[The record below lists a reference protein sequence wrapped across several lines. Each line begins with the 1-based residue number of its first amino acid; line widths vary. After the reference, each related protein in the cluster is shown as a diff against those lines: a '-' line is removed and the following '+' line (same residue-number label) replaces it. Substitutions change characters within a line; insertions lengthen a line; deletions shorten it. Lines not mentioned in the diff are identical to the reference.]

1 MPGLAEL
8 ALGAAP
14 IAGGALL
21 GAVAGN
27 LKPPDFRALI
37 AKDFDLLD
45 RIPEGQTER
54 RAAFQRSIDRRID
67 DLIATSD
74 RSRSL
79 RDAALSYGGGW
90 RDVMVFIGAV
100 LFTVI
105 WWNVEH
111 TRSNW
116 LLMFLVMLVL
126 TLVAG
131 FYAVRTVVRSL
142 QSVAGRARRRP
153 RDGQGSDVS

>member
-27 LKPPDFRALI
+27 LKPPDIRGLI
-37 AKDFDLLD
+37 TKDFDLLD
-45 RIPEGQTER
+45 RIPAEQTER
-54 RAAFQRSIDRRID
+54 RAAFQRMIDLRID
-67 DLIATSD
+67 DLIASND
-74 RSRSL
+74 RGRSL

-90 RDVMVFIGAV
+90 RDILVFVGAV

-105 WWNVEH
+105 WWNIEH

-116 LLMFLVMLVL
+116 LVMFLVMLAL

-131 FYAVRTVVRSL
+131 FYAARTVVRGVQGLGGRWRHRSPGSL
-142 QSVAGRARRRP
+142 
-153 RDGQGSDVS
+153 

>member
-14 IAGGALL
+14 IAGGAML

-45 RIPEGQTER
+45 RIPAEQTER
-54 RAAFQRSIDRRID
+54 RAAFQRTIDQRID
-67 DLIATSD
+67 DLIASSD

-90 RDVMVFIGAV
+90 RDILVFVGAV

-111 TRSNW
+111 TRTNW
-116 LLMFLVMLVL
+116 IVMFLVMLAL
-126 TLVAG
+126 TLIAG
-131 FYAVRTVVRSL
+131 FYALRTTVRGLGSL
-142 QSVAGRARRRP
+142 RGRRHR
-153 RDGQGSDVS
+153 GSPGSS

>member
-37 AKDFDLLD
+37 AKDLDLLD
-45 RIPEGQTER
+45 RIPVEQTER
-54 RAAFQRSIDRRID
+54 RAAFQRTIDQRID
-67 DLIATSD
+67 DLIASTD
-74 RSRSL
+74 RGRSL
-79 RDAALSYGGGW
+79 REAALSYGGSW
-90 RDVMVFIGAV
+90 RDILVFVGAV

-105 WWNVEH
+105 WWNIEH
-111 TRSNW
+111 TRTNW
-116 LLMFLVMLVL
+116 LVMFLVMLAL

-131 FYAVRTVVRSL
+131 FYALRTTLRGL
-142 QSVAGRARRRP
+142 QVLSGRLRHRTP
-153 RDGQGSDVS
+153 GTS

>member
-1 MPGLAEL
+1 MPALAEL

-27 LKPPDFRALI
+27 LKPPDIRELI

-45 RIPEGQTER
+45 RIPEEQAER
-54 RAAFQRSIDRRID
+54 RAAVRRMVDQRID
-67 DLIATSD
+67 DLVASND
-74 RSRSL
+74 RGRSL
-79 RDAALSYGGGW
+79 REAALSYGGGW
-90 RDVMVFIGAV
+90 RDILVFVGAV

-105 WWNVEH
+105 WWNIEH

-116 LLMFLVMLVL
+116 LVMFLVMLAL
-126 TLVAG
+126 TLIAG
-131 FYAVRTVVRSL
+131 FYAVRTVLRSL
-142 QSVAGRARRRP
+142 YGAAGRLRHRSP
-153 RDGQGSDVS
+153 GSS

>member
-27 LKPPDFRALI
+27 LKPPDIRGLI
-37 AKDFDLLD
+37 AKDLDLLD
-45 RIPEGQTER
+45 RIPEEQTER
-54 RAAFQRSIDRRID
+54 RAAFQRMIDQRID
-67 DLIATSD
+67 DLVATSD
-74 RSRSL
+74 RGRSL
-79 RDAALSYGGGW
+79 REAALSYGGGW
-90 RDVMVFIGAV
+90 RDVLVFIGAV

-105 WWNVEH
+105 WWNIEH

-116 LLMFLVMLVL
+116 LIMFLVMLAL

-131 FYAVRTVVRSL
+131 FYAARTVLRSL
-142 QSVAGRARRRP
+142 QGLGGRLRRQLP
-153 RDGQGSDVS
+153 ESS

>member
-1 MPGLAEL
+1 MPGIAEL

-37 AKDFDLLD
+37 AKDLDLLD
-45 RIPEGQTER
+45 RIPQDQTER
-54 RAAFQRSIDRRID
+54 RAAFQRTIDQRLD
-67 DLIATSD
+67 DLIASTD
-74 RSRSL
+74 RGRSL
-79 RDAALSYGGGW
+79 REAALSYGGGW
-90 RDVMVFIGAV
+90 RDILVFIGAV

-111 TRSNW
+111 TRGNW
-116 LLMFLVMLVL
+116 LIMFLVMLAL

-131 FYAVRTVVRSL
+131 LYALRSIL
-142 QSVAGRARRRP
+142 RGLRGLGGRLRSS
-153 RDGQGSDVS
+153 GSS

>member
-27 LKPPDFRALI
+27 LKPPDFRAMI

-45 RIPEGQTER
+45 RIPAEQTER
-54 RAAFQRSIDRRID
+54 RAAFQRSIDQRID

-79 RDAALSYGGGW
+79 REAALSYGGGW
-90 RDVMVFIGAV
+90 RDILVFVGAV

-111 TRSNW
+111 TRTNW
-116 LLMFLVMLVL
+116 LVMFLVMLAL
-126 TLVAG
+126 ALVAG
-131 FYAVRTVVRSL
+131 FYATRTMLRSM
-142 QSVAGRARRRP
+142 QSLAGRARRHTE
-153 RDGQGSDVS
+153 

>member
-1 MPGLAEL
+1 MPALAEL

-27 LKPPDFRALI
+27 LKPPDIRELI

-45 RIPEGQTER
+45 RIPEEQAER
-54 RAAFQRSIDRRID
+54 RAAVRRMVDQRID
-67 DLIATSD
+67 DLVASND
-74 RSRSL
+74 RGRSL
-79 RDAALSYGGGW
+79 REAALSYGGGW
-90 RDVMVFIGAV
+90 RDILVFVGAV

-105 WWNVEH
+105 WWNIEH

-116 LLMFLVMLVL
+116 LVMFLVMLAL
-126 TLVAG
+126 TLIAG
-131 FYAVRTVVRSL
+131 FYAVRTVSRGL
-142 QSVAGRARRRP
+142 YGAAGRLRHRSGLP
-153 RDGQGSDVS
+153 SHPW

>member
-37 AKDFDLLD
+37 AKDLDLLD
-45 RIPEGQTER
+45 RIPAEQTER
-54 RAAFQRSIDRRID
+54 RAAFQRTIDQRID
-67 DLIATSD
+67 DLIASTD

-79 RDAALSYGGGW
+79 REAAFSYGGSW
-90 RDVMVFIGAV
+90 RDILVFVGAV

-105 WWNVEH
+105 WWNIEH
-111 TRSNW
+111 TRTNW
-116 LLMFLVMLVL
+116 LVMFLVMLTL

-131 FYAVRTVVRSL
+131 FYALRTTLRGL
-142 QSVAGRARRRP
+142 QVLSGRLRHRTP
-153 RDGQGSDVS
+153 GSSETS

>member
-27 LKPPDFRALI
+27 LKPPDIRGLI
-37 AKDFDLLD
+37 AKDLDLLD
-45 RIPEGQTER
+45 RIPEEQTER
-54 RAAFQRSIDRRID
+54 RAAFQRMIDQRID
-67 DLIATSD
+67 DLVVSSD
-74 RSRSL
+74 RGRSL
-79 RDAALSYGGGW
+79 REAALSYGGGW
-90 RDVMVFIGAV
+90 RDVLVFVGAV

-116 LLMFLVMLVL
+116 LVMFLVMLAL
-126 TLVAG
+126 TLMAG
-131 FYAVRTVVRSL
+131 FYALRSILRSL
-142 QSVAGRARRRP
+142 HGLGGRLSHRSR
-153 RDGQGSDVS
+153 GSS

>member
-27 LKPPDFRALI
+27 LKPPDIRGLI
-37 AKDFDLLD
+37 AKDLDLLD
-45 RIPEGQTER
+45 RIPEEQTAR
-54 RAAFQRSIDRRID
+54 RAAFQRMIDQRID
-67 DLIATSD
+67 DLVASSD
-74 RSRSL
+74 RGRSL
-79 RDAALSYGGGW
+79 REAASSYGGGW
-90 RDVMVFIGAV
+90 RDVLVFIGAV

-116 LLMFLVMLVL
+116 LIMFLVMLAL

-131 FYAVRTVVRSL
+131 FYAARTVLRSL
-142 QSVAGRARRRP
+142 QGLGGRLRRRSP
-153 RDGQGSDVS
+153 KSR

>member
-37 AKDFDLLD
+37 AKDLDLLD
-45 RIPEGQTER
+45 RIPEEQTER
-54 RAAFQRSIDRRID
+54 RAAFQRTIDQRID
-67 DLIATSD
+67 DLIASTD
-74 RSRSL
+74 RGRSL
-79 RDAALSYGGGW
+79 REAAVSYGGGW
-90 RDVMVFIGAV
+90 RDVLVFVGAV

-116 LLMFLVMLVL
+116 LVMFLVMLAL

-131 FYAVRTVVRSL
+131 FYALRSL
-142 QSVAGRARRRP
+142 LRSLHGLSSRLSHRSR
-153 RDGQGSDVS
+153 GSS

>member
-27 LKPPDFRALI
+27 LKPPDIRGLI
-37 AKDFDLLD
+37 AKDLDLLD
-45 RIPEGQTER
+45 RIPEEQTER
-54 RAAFQRSIDRRID
+54 RAAFQRMIDQRID
-67 DLIATSD
+67 DLVATSD
-74 RSRSL
+74 RGRSL
-79 RDAALSYGGGW
+79 REAALSYGGGW
-90 RDVMVFIGAV
+90 RDVLVFIGAV

-105 WWNVEH
+105 WWNIEH

-116 LLMFLVMLVL
+116 LIMFLVMLAL

-131 FYAVRTVVRSL
+131 FYAARTVLRSL
-142 QSVAGRARRRP
+142 QGLGGRLRRQSP
-153 RDGQGSDVS
+153 ESS

>member
-37 AKDFDLLD
+37 KQDLDLLD
-45 RIPEGQTER
+45 RIPLEETSR
-54 RAAFQRSIDRRID
+54 REALRRIVYQRID

-79 RDAALSYGGGW
+79 REAALSYGGGW
-90 RDVMVFIGAV
+90 RDILVFVGAV

-111 TRSNW
+111 TRTNW
-116 LLMFLVMLVL
+116 LVMFLVMLAL

-131 FYAVRTVVRSL
+131 FYATRTMLRSM
-142 QSVAGRARRRP
+142 QSLAGRARRHTE
-153 RDGQGSDVS
+153 

>member
-27 LKPPDFRALI
+27 LKPPDFRSLI
-37 AKDFDLLD
+37 AKDLDLLD
-45 RIPEGQTER
+45 RIPQEQTER
-54 RAAFQRSIDRRID
+54 RAAFQRTIDQRID
-67 DLIATSD
+67 DLIASTD
-74 RSRSL
+74 RGRSL
-79 RDAALSYGGGW
+79 REAALSYGGGW
-90 RDVMVFIGAV
+90 RDVLVFVGAV

-116 LLMFLVMLVL
+116 LVMFLVMLAL

-131 FYAVRTVVRSL
+131 FYALRSL
-142 QSVAGRARRRP
+142 LRSLHGLSGRLRHRSR
-153 RDGQGSDVS
+153 GSS

>member
-37 AKDFDLLD
+37 AKDLDLLD
-45 RIPEGQTER
+45 RIPEEQTER
-54 RAAFQRSIDRRID
+54 RAAFQRTIDHRID
-67 DLIATSD
+67 DLIASTD

-79 RDAALSYGGGW
+79 REAALSYGGSW
-90 RDVMVFIGAV
+90 RDILVFVGAV

-105 WWNVEH
+105 WWNIEH
-111 TRSNW
+111 TRTNW
-116 LLMFLVMLVL
+116 LVMFLVMLAL

-131 FYAVRTVVRSL
+131 FYALRTTLRGLQALGGRLRHRS
-142 QSVAGRARRRP
+142 
-153 RDGQGSDVS
+153 QGSSETP